1 MKWRTQKARPRVFL
15 YFYWMPFTPK
25 SQTCFWGGVWVF
37 SFPSAE
43 NDTFACAGSTAICI
57 WIFFPVW
64 LQRVC
69 DQFSSP
75 GRLDPGADHDL
86 GVGLGVGLQTKQGR
100 SLTVRWWVFV
110 GRCLYFS
117 VLWVTRHPA
126 RSGSPGKKRG
136 CLRPI
141 ALLLRLCPAE
151 TGHDECL
158 SFWKPGKS
166 DKAG

>member
-100 SLTVRWWVFV
+100 SLTVRWWMGVCGQMLV
-110 GRCLYFS
+110 
-117 VLWVTRHPA
+117 
-126 RSGSPGKKRG
+126 
-136 CLRPI
+136 
-141 ALLLRLCPAE
+141 LLRALGHQAPSEKWFPREEKGMFEAYSTTVE
-151 TGHDECL
+151 TLPSRDGARRM
-158 SFWKPGKS
+158 SFLLETRQIR
-166 DKAG
+166 